1 MRPRL
6 TLSRSIAL
14 PHRRGFL
21 TAAAG
26 ILGVSALGGC
36 DRFAASP
43 TGQRALKTGEDANL
57 FVQRL
62 LLTPASLAKEFPD
75 SQISPW
81 FKPNGTIDPPD
92 RAYKSLAAKS
102 FEGFKLRVDG
112 LVDRPQDLSLAEL
125 RALPARTQT
134 TRHDCVEGWSA
145 IGKWTGVPLAEVLQ
159 RAGLKPNARY
169 VVFHCADTMEYAA
182 SEETEEAEAPAE
194 KTANPG
200 MEQRPE
206 GAENQAS
213 DSKAAGNEAPA
224 DEDEAA
230 QGTPVRYYESI
241 DLTDAYHPQT
251 ILAYDLN
258 GKALPVSNGAPLR
271 LRVERQL
278 GYKQAKYIRRIELT
292 EGLTGIG
299 DGKGGYWEDRGY
311 EWYAGI

>member
-182 SEETEEAEAPAE
+182 SEETEEAEEPAE

-278 GYKQAKYIRRIELT
+278 GYKQAKYIMRIELT